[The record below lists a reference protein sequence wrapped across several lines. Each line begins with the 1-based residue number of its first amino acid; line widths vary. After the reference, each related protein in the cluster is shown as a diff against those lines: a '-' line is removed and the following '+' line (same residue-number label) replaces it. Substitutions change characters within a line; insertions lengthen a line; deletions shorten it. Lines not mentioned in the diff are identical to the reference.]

1 MRKCIV
7 IPDSFK
13 GTLQAKEICEI
24 AEEKIREFYPDCEVD
39 KIPVA
44 DGGEGTVDCFVK
56 AIGAEKVSLLVHN
69 AYMEQIPVCYAK
81 KGRLA
86 VIEMAQ
92 AAGLPL
98 VQGRENPLLT
108 TTYGVG
114 EMILHA
120 IENGCDDL
128 IIGLGGS
135 CTNDCGCGL
144 AAALGVC
151 FRKEDGT
158 KFIPVGGSLNE
169 ISSIDMEK
177 VQEKLRGIR
186 VRAMC
191 DVQNP
196 LCGEHGAAFV
206 FAPQKGADEGQVKL
220 LDDNLR
226 YIGEYLGRMFGY
238 DVIHL
243 PGAGAAGG
251 MGAGIEVFLGGEL
264 ISGIDLVLDLV
275 DFEAR
280 LAHTDLVI
288 TGEGRF
294 DSQSLKGKAVIGI
307 SKRAVKKNVPVIA
320 VTGSIG
326 EGAQKAYEMGV
337 TALFSINRQAQDF
350 QVSKHFSRENFAATL
365 EDILRLYR
373 AAEGCKMIWNEK
385 ITCQKF

>member
-24 AEEKIREFYPDCEVD
+24 AEKKIRDIFPDCEVD

-44 DGGEGTVDCFVK
+44 DGGEGTVDCFLE
-56 AIGAEKVSLLVHN
+56 ALDAEKVSLFVHN
-69 AYMEQIPVCYAK
+69 AYMERIPVHYVR
-81 KGRLA
+81 KGRQA
-86 VIEMAQ
+86 IIEMAQ
-92 AAGLPL
+92 AAGLPQ

-128 IIGLGGS
+128 IVGLGGS
-135 CTNDCGCGL
+135 CTNDCGCGM

-151 FRKEDGT
+151 FRKADGT
-158 KFIPVGGSLNE
+158 QFVPVGGNLKD
-169 ISSIDMEK
+169 IAGIDMEK
-177 VQEKLRGIR
+177 VKKRLQGVR

-191 DVQNP
+191 DIENP

-206 FAPQKGADEGQVKL
+206 FAPQKGADAKQVKL
-220 LDDNLR
+220 LDDNLH
-226 YIGEYLGRMFGY
+226 YIGEYLSRLIGY
-238 DVIHL
+238 DVIRI

-251 MGAGIEVFLGGEL
+251 MGAGIQEFLKGEL

-275 DFEAR
+275 DFESR
-280 LAHTDLVI
+280 LAHADLVI

-294 DSQSLKGKAVIGI
+294 DSQSLEGKAVIGI
-307 SKRAVKKNVPVIA
+307 SRRAAKKKVPVVVVA
-320 VTGSIG
+320 GSIG
-326 EGAQKAYEMGV
+326 EGVHRAYEMGV
-337 TALFSINRQAQDF
+337 TALFSINRQAQDY
-350 QVSKHFSRENFAATL
+350 QVSRHFSRENLAATL
-365 EDILRLYR
+365 EDILRMYQ
-373 AAEGCKMIWNEK
+373 AAESKGI
-385 ITCQKF
+385 

>member
-24 AEEKIREFYPDCEVD
+24 AEKKIRDIFPDCEVD

-44 DGGEGTVDCFVK
+44 DGGEGTVDCFLE
-56 AIGAEKVSLLVHN
+56 ALDAEKVSLFVHN
-69 AYMEQIPVCYAK
+69 AYMERIPVCYAR

-86 VIEMAQ
+86 IIEMAQ
-92 AAGLPL
+92 AAGLPQ

-120 IENGCDDL
+120 IENGCDNL
-128 IIGLGGS
+128 IVGLGGS
-135 CTNDCGCGL
+135 CTNDCGCGM

-151 FRKEDGT
+151 FRKADGT
-158 KFIPVGGSLNE
+158 QFVPVGGNLKD
-169 ISSIDMEK
+169 IAGLDMEK
-177 VQEKLRGIR
+177 AKKRLQGVRI
-186 VRAMC
+186 RAMC
-191 DVQNP
+191 DIENP

-206 FAPQKGADEGQVKL
+206 FAPQKGADAEQVKL
-220 LDDNLR
+220 LDDNLH
-226 YIGEYLGRMFGY
+226 YIGEYLSRLIGY
-238 DVIHL
+238 DVIRI

-251 MGAGIEVFLGGEL
+251 MGAGIQAFLKGEL

-275 DFEAR
+275 DFETR
-280 LAHTDLVI
+280 LAHADLVI

-294 DSQSLKGKAVIGI
+294 DSQSLEGKAVIGI
-307 SKRAVKKNVPVIA
+307 SRRAAKKKVPVVVVA
-320 VTGSIG
+320 GSIG
-326 EGAQKAYEMGV
+326 EGAHKAYEMGV

-350 QVSKHFSRENFAATL
+350 QVSRHFSRENLSATL
-365 EDILRLYR
+365 EDILRMYQ
-373 AAEGCKMIWNEK
+373 AAESKGI
-385 ITCQKF
+385 

>member
-24 AEEKIREFYPDCEVD
+24 AEKKIRDIFPDCEVD

-44 DGGEGTVDCFVK
+44 DGGEGTVDCFLE
-56 AIGAEKVSLLVHN
+56 ALDAEKVSLFVHN
-69 AYMEQIPVCYAK
+69 AYMERIPVHYVR
-81 KGRLA
+81 KGRQA
-86 VIEMAQ
+86 IIEMAQ
-92 AAGLPL
+92 AAGLPQ

-128 IIGLGGS
+128 IVGLGGS
-135 CTNDCGCGL
+135 CTNDCGCGM

-151 FRKEDGT
+151 FRKADGT
-158 KFIPVGGSLNE
+158 QFVPVGGNLKD
-169 ISSIDMEK
+169 IAGIDMEK
-177 VQEKLRGIR
+177 VKKRLQGVR

-191 DVQNP
+191 DIENP

-206 FAPQKGADEGQVKL
+206 FAPQKGADAKQVKL
-220 LDDNLR
+220 LDDNLH
-226 YIGEYLGRMFGY
+226 YIGEYLSRLIGY
-238 DVIHL
+238 DVIRI

-251 MGAGIEVFLGGEL
+251 MGAGIQAFLKGEL

-275 DFEAR
+275 DFESR
-280 LAHTDLVI
+280 LAHADLVI

-294 DSQSLKGKAVIGI
+294 DSQSLEGKAVIGI
-307 SKRAVKKNVPVIA
+307 SRRAAKKKVPVVVVA
-320 VTGSIG
+320 GSIG
-326 EGAQKAYEMGV
+326 EGVHRAYEMGV
-337 TALFSINRQAQDF
+337 TALFSINRQAQDY
-350 QVSKHFSRENFAATL
+350 QVSRHFSRENLAATL
-365 EDILRLYR
+365 EDILRMYQ
-373 AAEGCKMIWNEK
+373 AAESKGI
-385 ITCQKF
+385 